1 MELNSSR
8 VSPRF
13 DPTITEEKQN
23 YFLNIINQLNE
34 SKNPVIEE
42 SDRDLMSNS
51 KFSHYTSKSK
61 TRPKNNLNEKNA
73 NSSFNIIETVHLTK
87 ELKYVGN
94 IENGKFHGFGR
105 LLTNRGD
112 LIYEGDFVEGRYEG
126 FGKLWNYINRTGSI
140 LPGNNKVMVT
150 TYMSLTK
157 TNFAKD
163 LTLGSTNYLFDVN
176 FTEDSWN
183 TYEGYFEG
191 GAKHGTGALKLEDGR
206 EFLGDFERGVACGY
220 GLLKKGKK
228 KLIGVWE
235 DNKLIHFL

>member
-1 MELNSSR
+1 MEINNTR
-8 VSPRF
+8 ISPRF

-42 SDRDLMSNS
+42 SDRDMMSNS

-61 TRPKNNLNEKNA
+61 SKPKKHPAENK
-73 NSSFNIIETVHLTK
+73 SYNIIETVHLTK
-87 ELKYVGN
+87 ELKYIGN

-105 LLTNRGD
+105 LLTNRGE
-112 LIYEGDFVEGRYEG
+112 LIYEGDFVGGRYEG
-126 FGKLWNYINRTGSI
+126 FGKLWNYINKTGTV
-140 LPGNNKVMVT
+140 LPGNDKVMVT

-157 TNFAKD
+157 ANFAKD
-163 LTLGSTNYLFDVN
+163 LALGSMKNLFDVN
-176 FTEDSWN
+176 FTEDSWD

-191 GAKHGTGALKLEDGR
+191 GAKHGTGVLKLEDGR